1 MLSVVTMAASS
12 SCRSAAPPGRG
23 GGMVGRSGQG
33 VAVETTALDDRR
45 QCARLLEYADVLQR
59 IAVDHQQVRI
69 GARPQAAELAL
80 AANHLGAAQ
89 GGRAE
94 DLQRRRARG
103 RSEEA
108 RVGEEGGRK

>member
-69 GARPQAAELAL
+69 GARPQA
-80 AANHLGAAQ
+80 
-89 GGRAE
+89 
-94 DLQRRRARG
+94 
-103 RSEEA
+103 RSEEHTSELQPLMRNSYA
-108 RVGEEGGRK
+108 VSCLKKKT

>member
-45 QCARLLEYADVLQR
+45 QSARLLEYADVLQR
-59 IAVDHQQVRI
+59 IAVDHQHVRI
-69 GARPQAAELAL
+69 GARPPAADLAL
-80 AANHLGAAQ
+80 A
-89 GGRAE
+89 
-94 DLQRRRARG
+94 
-103 RSEEA
+103 RSEEHTTELQSLMRLTSDA
-108 RVGEEGGRK
+108 LCFKKKKKTKLRQ